1 MLVVSCNNCFGVTH
15 WQAAKRILRYL
26 AGTFNYSLYFYKGGK
41 LNLTA
46 FADADW
52 ANDPND
58 RRSYT
63 GFVVK
68 LGNDVINWE
77 SRKQRCVALSSTEA
91 EYLAITDVCKD
102 VCFIRNCMSEIIP
115 KEYQVTI

>member
-1 MLVVSCNNCFGVTH
+1 MS
-15 WQAAKRILRYL
+15 
-26 AGTFNYSLYFYKGGK
+26 
-41 LNLTA
+41 LTA

-68 LGNDVINWE
+68 LGNNVINWE
-77 SRKQRCVALSSTEA
+77 LRKQRCVALSSTEA

-102 VCFIRNCMSEIIP
+102 ICFIRNFMYEVMLKECMVTIYNDNQSAQRLL
-115 KEYQVTI
+115 QVTEYCHKRTKHIE